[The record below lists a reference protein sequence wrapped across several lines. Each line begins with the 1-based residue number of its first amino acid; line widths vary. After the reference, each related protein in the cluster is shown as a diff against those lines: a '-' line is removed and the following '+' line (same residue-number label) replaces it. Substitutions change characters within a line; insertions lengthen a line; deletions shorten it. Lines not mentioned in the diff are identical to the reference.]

1 MMRAVPAI
9 VLAVVTAILSSPAIA
24 QDFPNRVVRIVVP
37 YPPGGPNDLLARI
50 VAQGL
55 TDRWGRQVI
64 VDNRPGGAA
73 TIGVALVARAA
84 PDGYTMLIGSAGSM
98 TIKASIVSKLPYD
111 ILKDFTPVTL
121 LASGPFVMVVHPSVP
136 ARNVGEFIAL
146 ARKRPGE
153 LLFGSPG
160 NGSGGHLS
168 GELLNLLGKVSMVHV
183 PYKGGGPAMAD
194 LVSGQISVLFPDITT
209 ADPFVKVGKLRL
221 LGVTSASRSRML
233 PGVPTIEEGGVPGY
247 EVSTW
252 YGLFAPAGTPKEPIA
267 RVSSDIDALMR
278 TPALVSRLESLGA
291 DPTPLGPEPFAEFV
305 RKDFAK
311 WISVVKA
318 ANVKS
323 D

>member
-1 MMRAVPAI
+1 MTRMLAAAVLALACALHCPAI
-9 VLAVVTAILSSPAIA
+9 LA

-50 VAQGL
+50 LAHGL
-55 TDRWGRQVI
+55 TDRWSRQVI

-73 TIGVALVARAA
+73 TIGVALVSRAA
-84 PDGYTMLIGSAGSM
+84 PDGYTLLIGSAGSM
-98 TIKASIVSKLPYD
+98 TIKASIVPKLPYD
-111 ILKDFTPVTL
+111 ILKDFLPVAMV
-121 LASGPFVMVVHPSVP
+121 ASGPFVMVVHPSVP
-136 ARNVGEFIAL
+136 AKDVAQFIAL

-168 GELLNLLGKVSMVHV
+168 GELLNLLGKIGMVHV
-183 PYKGGGPAMAD
+183 PYKGGGPAMGD

-209 ADPFVKVGKLRL
+209 AEPYVKVGKLRL
-221 LGVTSASRSRML
+221 LGVTSAARSRMM
-233 PGVPTIEEGGVPGY
+233 PSIPTIEEGGVPGY

-252 YGLFAPAGTPKEPIA
+252 YGLFAPAGTPREPVSRI
-267 RVSSDIDALMR
+267 SSDVEVLMR
-278 TPALVSRLESLGA
+278 TPALAARLESLGA
-291 DPTPLGPEPFAEFV
+291 DATPLGPESFAEFV

-311 WISVVKA
+311 WTSVVKA

-323 D
+323 E